1 MKRVCLNR
9 LKNEALTLSNLIT
22 TLDQLG
28 SGLIQ
33 DVFDSIFKLCQQE
46 KDSGVQTLL
55 TASQRSDTLMQN
67 SKRNTKEVL
76 KMVVGLMIEDIWSNF
91 DNYKL

>member
-9 LKNEALTLSNLIT
+9 LKSEAIALSNLIT
-22 TLDQLG
+22 SLDSQG
-28 SGLIQ
+28 SGLVQ
-33 DVFDSIFKLCQQE
+33 EVFESIFKLCASE
-46 KDSGVQTLL
+46 KDLPFVIPDST
-55 TASQRSDTLMQN
+55 N
-67 SKRNTKEVL
+67 SFGGIKRNNNKEVL